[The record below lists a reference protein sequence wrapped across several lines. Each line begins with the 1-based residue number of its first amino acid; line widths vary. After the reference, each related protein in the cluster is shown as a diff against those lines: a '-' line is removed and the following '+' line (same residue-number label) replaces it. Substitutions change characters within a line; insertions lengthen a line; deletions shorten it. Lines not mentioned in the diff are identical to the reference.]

1 MKSIGNVASA
11 LAGKVSNPVSA
22 SASQQPLE
30 RATENAAAATRRQ
43 QAVDALFDAMRGI
56 FGIERWNRERG
67 EYDRTG
73 VWAYAVT
80 GLTQKDIERGLH
92 YYATTP
98 CRGLPTSA
106 EFRATCLPPA
116 GEGDM
121 ERHHC
126 DECHRLLPYPGHR
139 QKSFTGDRIVGRTER
154 LGYICNCCTEKRPL
168 PFSDVQRKL
177 TA

>member
-1 MKSIGNVASA
+1 MKSIGNVATAVANRTGQLGSA
-11 LAGKVSNPVSA
+11 T
-22 SASQQPLE
+22 ASQQPLE
-30 RATENAAAATRRQ
+30 RATESAAVATRRQ
-43 QAVDALFDAMRGI
+43 QAVDAVFDAMRGI
-56 FGIERWNRERG
+56 FGLERWNRERG

-73 VWAYAVT
+73 VWAYAIT

-92 YYATTP
+92 HYATVP

-106 EFRATCLPPA
+106 EFREKCLPPA
-116 GEGDM
+116 GEGEM
-121 ERHHC
+121 EKHHC
-126 DECHRLLPYPGHR
+126 DECHRCLPYPGHR

-154 LGYICNCCTEKRPL
+154 LGYICNVCTEKRPL